1 MQAARAPHYLRFSS
15 FFLHSIKRLPKAIKQ
30 TIDNRLQMT
39 DFLEKEKMAFG
50 RDKNAVLQDG
60 RPQKIDDSKTKKW
73 LPLAPFIRQEW
84 KVTEDK
90 SIWGV
95 IPNPPNKKSLG
106 ARPML
111 PYKRGLLEP
120 FLMVGSLA
128 TMWPIFGALSWIYM
142 PVSSISP
149 RPTLVPRAGI
159 EPARPEQGQG
169 ILSPRCLPFHHRGT
183 GQSVPKNS
191 MATITMAA
199 GAGVFG

>member
-1 MQAARAPHYLRFSS
+1 
-15 FFLHSIKRLPKAIKQ
+15 
-30 TIDNRLQMT
+30 MT
-39 DFLEKEKMAFG
+39 DFLEKEKTAFG

-95 IPNPPNKKSLG
+95 IPNPPNEKSLG

-111 PYKRGLLEP
+111 PYKRGLVEP
-120 FLMVGSLA
+120 FL
-128 TMWPIFGALSWIYM
+128 IFG
-142 PVSSISP
+142 VSGRLVGDFLVAFMFGQGVADFLVAFMEIHVFFLHFDTS
-149 RPTLVPRAGI
+149 LVPRAGI

-169 ILSPRCLPFHHRGT
+169 ILSPQCLPFHHRGT

-191 MATITMAA
+191 MATIKMAA